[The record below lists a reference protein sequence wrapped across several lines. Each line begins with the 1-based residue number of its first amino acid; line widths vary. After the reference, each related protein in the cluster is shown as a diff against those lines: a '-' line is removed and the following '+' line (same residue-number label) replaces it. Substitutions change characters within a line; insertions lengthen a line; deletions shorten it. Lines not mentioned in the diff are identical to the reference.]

1 MTSEFII
8 DVTEADFEYNVINYS
23 QNAPVIVDFWA
34 EWCVP
39 CKTLGP
45 MLETLA
51 EEAMGKFRLAKV
63 NVDQNSNLAMRYNV
77 RSIPAVKA
85 FRDGAMV
92 GEFIGVQT
100 EGKIREF
107 IREVAP
113 DQGDLNLEKGFS
125 LLDMQKPEDA
135 EICFRD
141 SLETSMDNTRAR
153 LGLIK
158 SLLLQG
164 KGNEAEDL
172 LFDFPASLEYTSA
185 ARLQP
190 LAEALVRLEENKPFI
205 EAQNPLDA
213 AFNNAVRLVK
223 LGNIEA
229 AMDGLLEILRVDK
242 HFREDEARLIM
253 VAILEILGD
262 KNPITRQYRGE
273 LATVLF

>member
-8 DVTEADFEYNVINYS
+8 DVTEADFEYHVINYS
-23 QNAPVIVDFWA
+23 QNAPVVVDFWA
-34 EWCVP
+34 EWCGP

-45 MLETLA
+45 ILERLA
-51 EEAMGKFRLAKV
+51 EEAKGKFRLAKV
-63 NVDQNSNLAMRYNV
+63 NVDQNSNLALRYNI

-92 GEFIGVQT
+92 AEFIGVQP

-125 LLDMQKPEDA
+125 LLDMQEPEEA
-135 EICFRD
+135 EMCFRD
-141 SLETSMDNTRAR
+141 SLEKSSENTRAR
-153 LGLIK
+153 LGLIN

-172 LFDFPASLEYTSA
+172 LFDFPPSPEYASA

-190 LAEALVRLEENKPFI
+190 LAEALVRFEEKLPFS
-205 EAQNPLDA
+205 EAQDPLDA
-213 AFNNAVRLVK
+213 AFDNAVRLVK
-223 LGNIEA
+223 MGNIEA

-242 HFREDEARLIM
+242 HFRADEARLIM
-253 VAILEILGD
+253 VAILELLGD

-273 LATVLF
+273 LASVLF